1 MFDMARCKNVCI
13 AYKNHLISRPFPT
26 LSKHN
31 GNAYHTSTLEELYEA
46 DEASQNLDLIQAH
59 Y

>member
-1 MFDMARCKNVCI
+1 MARCKNVCI